1 MQDNLQNDV
10 VRRRV
15 TVHGHV
21 QGVFFRDSSREQAES
36 NGVAGWVANRSDGT
50 VEVVLEGPKDAVERV
65 LGFLQSGPPRAE
77 VDDLEISDEEPEGLS
92 GFEIR

>member
-1 MQDNLQNDV
+1 
-10 VRRRV
+10 V